1 MFVACAGRGFKQWFA
16 SLLMGTLSVL
26 SVAHAGEADVGRV
39 IVKLKPD
46 AVVLRNTL
54 AQAQSA
60 DGSAPFATPMNRL
73 GARRGLSVQD
83 GRAIGLRLHVA
94 MAQGLSSQAL
104 AAALSKDSDVEY
116 AVPDRLR
123 MPMAFAGAP
132 ADPLFD
138 ASNANAFVQ
147 AGQWYLRPDDA
158 TFKSATNASLA
169 WSTATGSGVT
179 VAVLDSGVRFDH
191 PDLTNK
197 LYAGYNMIT
206 YASVSRVNGG
216 RSADASD
223 LGDWVTSTD
232 VTNINNELGFSTG
245 CTEQARSSWHGTR
258 VAGIIGAQT
267 NNNIGMA
274 GMAPDARIVPV
285 RVLGK
290 CGGWDSDIL
299 AGMRWAA
306 GLSVNG
312 LPANGHPAK
321 VLNMSLGAV
330 ESCPQTY
337 KDVLAELAPLRVV
350 VVASAGNDNGLDV
363 SSPANCPGV
372 IAVAGLRHIGT
383 KVAFSSVGSE
393 VSISAPGGNCVN
405 ENGGPCLYPILTT
418 SNSGATVPIADTSGG
433 STYSDSVNHPSYG
446 TSFSAPQVS
455 GAVAMMLEAR
465 PALTSAAVRSL
476 LKASARSFP
485 TSGSAADVASC
496 HLPNGDVQD
505 ECYCTTLTCGAGML
519 DANQAVQFALTHAA
533 AVITRVPDAPL
544 PRQAIAFSG
553 TQSMA
558 SPGGSSI
565 VSYHWDL
572 IDDGG
577 IVSSSGWSA
586 DSNSILVTPTA
597 DGFFLIRLTVV
608 DDQGRSASSDEWVIV
623 GQPVVRSTSAAA
635 AKSDSGGGGGG
646 AVSWLELLMLGGCCA
661 LALRGSIRR
670 NVKA

>member
-1 MFVACAGRGFKQWFA
+1 MSVANAGRSFKQWCA
-16 SLLMGTLSVL
+16 GLLMGAL
-26 SVAHAGEADVGRV
+26 SVAYAGDADVGRV
-39 IVKLKPD
+39 IVKLKPN

-54 AQAQSA
+54 AQAQAVEGASQ
-60 DGSAPFATPMNRL
+60 FATPMNRL
-73 GARRGLSVQD
+73 GARRGLAVQD
-83 GRAIGLRLHVA
+83 GRAIGNRLHVA

-104 AAALSKDSDVEY
+104 ATALSKDSDVEY

-123 MPMAFAGAP
+123 MPAAFAGAP
-132 ADPLFD
+132 ADPLFA
-138 ASNANAFVQ
+138 ASNTNPYVQ
-147 AGQWYLRPDDA
+147 EGQWYLRSDDA
-158 TFKSATNASLA
+158 TFKSATNASSA
-169 WSTATGSGVT
+169 WSTATGSGVN

-191 PDLTNK
+191 PDLANK
-197 LYAGYNMIT
+197 LRAGYNMIT

-223 LGDWVTSTD
+223 LGDWVTPTD
-232 VTNINNELGFSTG
+232 VTNVNNELGFITG
-245 CTEQARSSWHGTR
+245 CTTQARSSWHGTR

-267 NNNIGMA
+267 DNNVGMA
-274 GMAPDARIVPV
+274 GMAPDAMIVPV

-306 GLSVNG
+306 GLTVDQ
-312 LPANGHPAK
+312 LPINSHPAK
-321 VLNMSLGAV
+321 VINMSLGA
-330 ESCPQTY
+330 EDSCPQSY
-337 KDVLAELAPLRVV
+337 KDVLTELAPLRVV

-418 SNSGATVPIADTSGG
+418 TNSGATVPIVDTSGG
-433 STYSDSVNHPSYG
+433 STYTDSVNHPSYG

-485 TSGSAADVASC
+485 TSGSTADVASC
-496 HLPNGDVQD
+496 HLPNGDIQD

-533 AVITRVPDAPL
+533 AVITRVPDAPQ
-544 PRQAIAFSG
+544 PRQTIAFGG

-558 SPGGSSI
+558 SPGSSGI
-565 VSYHWDL
+565 ASYHWDL

-586 DSNSILVTPTA
+586 DSSSILVTPTA
-597 DGFFLIRLTVV
+597 DGIFQIRLTVV
-608 DDQGRSASSDEWVIV
+608 DDQGLSASSDEWVVV
-623 GQPVVRSTSAAA
+623 GHPVVRSTSAAT
-635 AKSDSGGGGGG
+635 SNRESSGGGGG
-646 AVSWLELLMLGGCCA
+646 AVSVFELLVLGGVCA
-661 LALRGSIRR
+661 ATVLGRRSRLIR
-670 NVKA
+670 A

>member
-1 MFVACAGRGFKQWFA
+1 MSLVGVRRSFWQSCAAMLAGFV
-16 SLLMGTLSVL
+16 SI
-26 SVAHAGEADVGRV
+26 AHAGEADAGRV
-39 IVKLKPD
+39 IVKLKSD

-54 AQAQSA
+54 AQAQSVEGVA
-60 DGSAPFATPMNRL
+60 QSGTPMNRL

-83 GRAIGLRLHVA
+83 GRAIGNRLHVA

-123 MPMAFAGAP
+123 RPMAFGGAP
-132 ADPLFD
+132 ADPLFAESD
-138 ASNANAFVQ
+138 ANVYVR
-147 AGQWYLRPDDA
+147 AGQWYLRAVDS
-158 TFKSATNASLA
+158 TYKSATNAALA
-169 WSTATGSGVT
+169 WSNATGHGVT

-191 PDLTNK
+191 PDLVSK
-197 LYAGYNMIT
+197 LHDGYNMIT
-206 YASVSRVNGG
+206 YASVSQVNGG

-223 LGDWVTSTD
+223 LGDWVSSTD

-245 CTEQARSSWHGTR
+245 CTTEVASSWHGTR
-258 VAGIIGAQT
+258 VAGIIGAQA

-274 GMAPDARIVPV
+274 SMAPDAMVLPV

-306 GLSVNG
+306 GLSVQG
-312 LPANGHPAK
+312 LPVNGHPAK
-321 VLNMSLGAV
+321 VLNMSLGA
-330 ESCPQTY
+330 EDSCPQPY
-337 KDVLAELAPLRVV
+337 KEVLAELSPLNVV
-350 VVASAGNDNGLDV
+350 VVASAGNKNWLDV
-363 SSPANCPGV
+363 TSPANCPGV

-383 KVAFSSVGSE
+383 KVGFSSVGAE

-405 ENGGPCLYPILTT
+405 KDGGPCLYPILTT
-418 SNSGATVPIADTSGG
+418 TNSGFQSPVADTSGG
-433 STYSDSVNHPSYG
+433 SIYTDSVNHPSYG

-465 PALTSAAVRSL
+465 PALTALAVRSL

-485 TSGSAADVASC
+485 TPGSSSDVASC
-496 HLPNGDVQD
+496 HLTNGDAQD

-533 AVITRVPDAPL
+533 AVITRVPDAPQ
-544 PRQAIAFSG
+544 PRQPTLFSG

-558 SPGGSSI
+558 SPGASSI
-565 VSYHWDL
+565 ASYHWDL
-572 IDDGG
+572 IDGGG

-586 DSNSILVTPTA
+586 DSSSILVTPTG
-597 DGFFLIRLTVV
+597 DGIFQIRLTVV
-608 DDQGRSASSDEWVIV
+608 DDQGQSASSEEWVIV
-623 GQPVVRSTSAAA
+623 GHPIVRSNTAA
-635 AKSDSGGGGGG
+635 SNREGSGGGGG
-646 AVSWLELLMLGGCCA
+646 SLTWLEVMALLGLTGVA
-661 LALRGSIRR
+661 FLPANRR
-670 NVKA
+670 RIKA